1 MNTTLQDLRYAFRA
15 FIATPGFTVAAVL
28 SLAIGVGANTAI
40 FSVASALLLR
50 PLPYQ
55 EADRLAILWNRS
67 PGLGILEDW
76 FSTAQYFDIKNTHQ
90 GLEQV
95 AIAIGGNYNLTGDG
109 EPERIGTI
117 RVSSNLL
124 PLLGVHALHGKLFE
138 PADDEPG
145 RTGRAVL
152 GYGTWMRRYGGDPG
166 VIGRTLAL
174 NGQPYEVIGVLPA
187 SFTLPRETMPTLG
200 GAEQAEILIPLPLD
214 ADAARIRNR
223 EDYNILGKLKPGAS
237 LDQAQRE
244 MDALTA
250 RLRQEHPDFYPAN
263 GGLTFSIVSL
273 QEYVVGGV
281 RRSLMILIG
290 AVGFVL
296 LIACAN
302 VANLLLSRALA
313 RQREVAVRAA
323 LGATRGRIVRQMLT
337 ESVLLAVAG
346 GALGLL
352 FAMWSLQGIRAL
364 GTDSVP
370 RLDEIAINWQVLL
383 FTSAVSVCSG
393 ILFGLVPAMRLSG
406 LDLHGNLKDAGR
418 GASGTSAVW
427 GRGRNVRR
435 VLVVSELALSVM
447 LLIGAGLLVRS
458 FIRLQQVPP
467 GFNPVNVLTLEL
479 TMTGRKYAEPA
490 AALETYKLLWQR
502 LEQLPGVAAAGGVS
516 ALPLS
521 QMMAWGPITVE
532 GRVPAAGEKFIN
544 VDIRVASGRYFD
556 AMQIPLRQGRLFDDH
571 DVRTS
576 PRVVV
581 IDEHMGAQLWPGQDP
596 LGKRIRT
603 GGFDATATTPWM
615 TVVGV
620 VGRVKQDSLDSDPRM
635 AMYFPHAQSL
645 SRAMNV
651 VIRSAADASGLTAA
665 VTREIRALDP
675 DLPLYNVRTMSDRVD
690 ESLAR
695 RRFSMLLLTLF
706 ACVALGLAAIGVYGV
721 MAYLVSQGTREVGI
735 RMALG
740 ATPREIVMLVVRQG
754 MTVAGVGVAAGL
766 VGALAATR
774 FMASLLFGVRSTDPV
789 TFTTIALLLCL
800 TALVASYVPARRAAR
815 IDPMVSLRA
824 E

>member
-1 MNTTLQDLRYAFRA
+1 MLQDLRYACRA
-15 FIATPGFTVAAVL
+15 FLATPGFTLAAIL
-28 SLAIGVGANTAI
+28 SLAIGVGANSAI
-40 FSVASALLLR
+40 FSVASALLIR
-50 PLPYQ
+50 PMPYQ
-55 EADRLAILWNRS
+55 DADRLAILWNRS
-67 PGLGILEDW
+67 PGLGITEDW

-109 EPERIGTI
+109 EPERIGTV

-124 PLLGVHALHGKLFE
+124 PMLGVRALHGTLFE
-138 PADDEPG
+138 AADDVPG
-145 RTGRAVL
+145 STGKAVL
-152 GYGTWMRRYGGDPG
+152 GYGTWMRRYGGDPA
-166 VIGRTLAL
+166 VIGRSLTL
-174 NGQPYEVIGVLPA
+174 NGQPFVVVGILPA

-200 GAEQAEILIPLPLD
+200 GAEQAEIVIPLPLP

-223 EDYNILGKLKPGAS
+223 EDYNILGKLKAGVS
-237 LDQAQRE
+237 VEQAQRE

-263 GGLTFSIVSL
+263 GGLTFSIVPL

-281 RRSLMILIG
+281 RRSLLVLVG

-296 LIACAN
+296 LSACAN

-323 LGATRGRIVRQMLT
+323 LGATRGRIVRQLLT

-346 GALGLL
+346 GVLGLV
-352 FAMWSLQGIRAL
+352 FAVWSLQGIRAL
-364 GTDSVP
+364 GSESVP

-383 FTSAVSVCSG
+383 FTFGVSVLSG
-393 ILFGLVPAMRLSG
+393 ILFGLAPAMRLTRV
-406 LDLHGNLKDAGR
+406 DLHGTLKDASR
-418 GASGTSAVW
+418 GASGTSSVW

-435 VLVVSELALSVM
+435 VLVVAELALSVM

-467 GFNPVNVLTLEL
+467 GFNPDNVLTLEL
-479 TMTGRKYAEPA
+479 TMTGRKYAEQGI
-490 AALETYKLLWQR
+490 ALETYRLLWQR
-502 LEQLPGVAAAGGVS
+502 LEQLPGVVGAGGVT

-532 GRVPAAGEKFIN
+532 GRVPSAGEKFIN
-544 VDIRVASGRYFD
+544 VDIRTAAGSYFK
-556 AMQIPLRQGRLFDDH
+556 AMEIPLKQGRLFDEH
-571 DVRTS
+571 DVRTN

-581 IDEHMGAQLWPGQDP
+581 IDEHMAAQLWPGQDP
-596 LGKRIRT
+596 IGKRIRT
-603 GGFDATATTPWM
+603 GGFDATADTPWM

-635 AMYFPHAQSL
+635 AMYFAHTQTQ
-645 SRAMNV
+645 SRALTV
-651 VIRSAADASGLTAA
+651 VIRSAADAAGLTAA

-675 DLPLYNVRTMSDRVD
+675 DMPLYNVRTMTNRVD

-721 MAYLVSQGTREVGI
+721 IAYLVSQGTREVGI

-740 ATPREIVMLVVRQG
+740 ATPKEILLLVVRQG
-754 MTVAGVGVAAGL
+754 MMVAVVGVVAGL
-766 VGALAATR
+766 LGALVATR
-774 FMASLLFGVRSTDPV
+774 FMSSLLFGVSATDPM
-789 TFTTIALLLCL
+789 TFTGIAVLLGL
-800 TALVASYVPARRAAR
+800 TALLASYVPARRAAR
-815 IDPMVSLRA
+815 IDPMVSLRS